1 MMVFWILLSGRFE
14 AKFLIYGVL
23 TSLIASYLCMPLLT
37 LKSADGKNEY
47 FALGFPIWR
56 LALYCLWIFWQLIV
70 SNFALAKAIVSPA
83 LGINPRVVR
92 FKVKMDNPM
101 ALTVLANSITLTP
114 GTVTMNVTDDGIYEI
129 HALTDDAA
137 EGIRAGDMQRRV
149 ARLFG
154 QDESFVM
161 IDDAGS
167 EEAREASDN
176 AGSAEGGMI

>member
-1 MMVFWILLSGRFE
+1 
-14 AKFLIYGVL
+14 
-23 TSLIASYLCMPLLT
+23 
-37 LKSADGKNEY
+37 
-47 FALGFPIWR
+47 
-56 LALYCLWIFWQLIV
+56 
-70 SNFALAKAIVSPA
+70 
-83 LGINPRVVR
+83 
-92 FKVKMDNPM
+92 M

-114 GTVTMNVTDDGIYEI
+114 GTVTMNVTDDGVYEI

-167 EEAREASDN
+167 EEAREASAN